1 MEIAKCVYKNRGA
14 AESEIEEVYTPD
26 MKDIESI
33 AKKFDTDASNTI
45 KATVFA
51 MDNSDKPLVVFIR
64 GDLEDQ

>member
-1 MEIAKCVYKNRGA
+1 
-14 AESEIEEVYTPD
+14 

-51 MDNSDKPLVVFIR
+51 TDNSDKPLVVFIR
-64 GDLEDQ
+64 GDLEVNEAKLKRVVGRMCIRIRIMNIPI